1 MIGLT
6 STMSRSV
13 VIAVGSQPPLA
24 VLRPSNSHQQYH
36 RCQEQHR
43 STDYR
48 SAYHKQ
54 STSPPTCPRLQ
65 VVFFQSTRC
74 ACWQF
79 RPCAARA
86 PRRRARVA
94 LCALGVLLER
104 AALDEGDFPAPPLS
118 SSTNQ
123 PHLRQVSPGSYSQH
137 YGRRSH
143 LRPGLL
149 THVNIPVVS
158 NLDSVPSPTG
168 NHRADTLACNQ
179 DLRLHSC

>member
-24 VLRPSNSHQQYH
+24 VLRPLNSHQQYH

-48 SAYHKQ
+48 SAHHKQ

-65 VVFFQSTRC
+65 VVFFQPTRC

-79 RPCAARA
+79 SCA
-86 PRRRARVA
+86 RRARRAGARASRCAPWVYFLSVQLRMKVTFLPP
-94 LCALGVLLER
+94 LC
-104 AALDEGDFPAPPLS
+104 PAPPTSLICARYHLARTINTTGEDRICVQS
-118 SSTNQ
+118 S
-123 PHLRQVSPGSYSQH
+123 
-137 YGRRSH
+137 
-143 LRPGLL
+143 
-149 THVNIPVVS
+149 
-158 NLDSVPSPTG
+158 
-168 NHRADTLACNQ
+168 
-179 DLRLHSC
+179 

>member
-13 VIAVGSQPPLA
+13 VIAVASQPPLA
-24 VLRPSNSHQQYH
+24 VLRPLNSHQQYH

-79 RPCAARA
+79 RLCAARA

-104 AALDEGDFPAPPLS
+104 AALDEGDFPAPPFVQLHQPAPS
-118 SSTNQ
+118 APGITWLVQST
-123 PHLRQVSPGSYSQH
+123 LREKIASAS
-137 YGRRSH
+137 
-143 LRPGLL
+143 
-149 THVNIPVVS
+149 
-158 NLDSVPSPTG
+158 
-168 NHRADTLACNQ
+168 RAPNACQ
-179 DLRLHSC
+179 YPCYV